1 MSSLSKSVLLATV
14 AALAVGVGVGLW
26 LGRSD
31 ADSAERGKPEGEGER
46 RILYWQAP
54 MDPSYRRDAPGKS
67 PMGMDLVPVYA
78 DDAGPEGEVSI
89 DPQVQANLGV
99 RTATAEKG
107 PLSRRIETV
116 GYVTYDEDTLHH
128 MHTRVEGWVETLA
141 VRAEGDPVAAGQL
154 LFELYSPTLV
164 SAEEEY
170 VTAVRSGNAGLRE
183 ASRKRLEALGV
194 GAEKIDL
201 LAKTLTAEQRVQ
213 FFAERDGVV
222 AQLGIR
228 QGIYVTPATNI
239 MSVADLGHVWVI
251 ADVFERQ
258 AAWVEPGQDAE
269 VVLDYWPG
277 ERWAGTV
284 DYVYP
289 ELDPETRTLRV
300 RLRFDNRDYRLRP
313 NMFAS
318 VTILGTATPPVV
330 HVPREALIRG
340 GRVDRV
346 VVALPDDRF
355 RVQPVR
361 VGLESGGQV
370 GIRSGLSAGDRVV
383 VSGQFLIDSEAN
395 LDTALGRL
403 EHAH

>member
-1 MSSLSKSVLLATV
+1 MSRQWKGVLAV
-14 AALAVGVGVGLW
+14 AGTLAVGIGIGVW
-26 LGRSD
+26 LGNPRGD
-31 ADSAERGKPEGEGER
+31 GADGGEAVPEGER

-78 DDAGPEGEVSI
+78 DESGTEGEVSI
-89 DPQVQANLGV
+89 DPQVLANLGV
-99 RTATAEKG
+99 RTAAAEKG

-141 VRAEGDPVAAGQL
+141 VRAEGDPVTAGQL

-183 ASRKRLEALGV
+183 ASRKRLLSLGV
-194 GAEKIDL
+194 GTDRIQR
-201 LAKTLTAEQRVQ
+201 LAKTLTAEERVQ

-222 AQLGIR
+222 AQLGVR
-228 QGIYVTPATNI
+228 EGIYVTPATNI
-239 MSVADLGHVWVI
+239 MSVADLQHVWVI

-258 AAWVEPGQDAE
+258 AAWVEPGQAAE

-277 ERWAGTV
+277 DRWIGTV

-289 ELDPETRTLRV
+289 ELDPKTRTLRV
-300 RLRFDNRDYRLRP
+300 RLRFDNQDFRLRP

-346 VVALPDDRF
+346 VVALEDNRF